1 MRASPGGNVLRK
13 VAEWVER
20 NHWRISPMN
29 LYEKFERHRFD
40 RRHGV
45 ETQLDVNLSDL
56 SIDSPN
62 KHRGSRYHATPPVS
76 FKRALKRLKVDLADF
91 TFIDFGSG
99 KGRTLLLASDFP
111 FKRIIG
117 VEFGKELHRNAL
129 NNIQRYKAKHT
140 SKIES
145 IHVDATQFVLPDG
158 PLILYF
164 FNPFDGTVLRQVLA
178 NIRRAASIS
187 KRKIFVV
194 YLYLENEDVL
204 KESGQFVPVFRW
216 QRFDAFECIPSQG
229 RPRAEADFDLA

>member
-1 MRASPGGNVLRK
+1 MECHLGGK
-13 VAEWVER
+13 VIRQVVEWVGR

-29 LYEKFERHRFD
+29 LYEKFEKHRFD

-45 ETQLDVNLSDL
+45 DTQLDVNLADL
-56 SIDSPN
+56 SIASPN
-62 KHRGSRYHATPPVS
+62 KHRGSRYHATPPVA
-76 FKRALKRLKVDLADF
+76 FKRVLKRLKVDLSDY

-117 VEFGKELHRNAL
+117 VEFGEELHRHAV
-129 NNIQRYKAKHT
+129 NNIQRYKAKYN
-140 SKIES
+140 SQIES

-164 FNPFDGTVLRQVLA
+164 FHPFDGIVLGQVLA
-178 NIRRAASIS
+178 NIRRATSASN
-187 KRKIFVV
+187 RKIFIV
-194 YLYLENEDVL
+194 YLYLENEEIL

-216 QRFDAFECIPSQG
+216 HRFDVFESILEELP
-229 RPRAEADFDLA
+229 PVI